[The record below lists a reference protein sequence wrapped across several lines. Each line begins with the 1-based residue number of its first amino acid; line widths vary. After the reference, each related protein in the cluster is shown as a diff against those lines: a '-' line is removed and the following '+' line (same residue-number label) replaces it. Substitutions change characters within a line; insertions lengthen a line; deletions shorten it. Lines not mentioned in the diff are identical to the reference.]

1 MKLSILIIVFLLSAM
16 QVNAGSSC
24 TNLCNKDWWKNN
36 DLISL
41 KNEFQ
46 VNNGINLDS
55 DGYSTLYYAAAYGS
69 ADMLKF
75 LIKKVAITTPPDSDG
90 FTLLHAAIEFGSI
103 ENMKILLRHG
113 VDINAQTLFGYTALH
128 SAASGRSDKIVLF
141 LIDNGADLSIKDDA
155 GETPFYHGSKNK
167 KLSETTLLKLFK
179 SVQD

>member
-1 MKLSILIIVFLLSAM
+1 MKLRILITIFLLSAS
-16 QVNAGSSC
+16 QVIAEANCA
-24 TNLCNKDWWKNN
+24 NLCNKDWWKNS
-36 DLISL
+36 DLTSL
-41 KNEFQ
+41 KNELK

-69 ADMLKF
+69 ADMLEF
-75 LIKKVAITTPPDSDG
+75 FIKKVAITTPPDGDG

-128 SAASGRSDKIVLF
+128 SAASDRSGKIVLF